1 MFSALLGFFGCGR
14 RHQLLSRPLCRL
26 CALVGLCTS
35 SAEESLRI
43 CMDHISLRTWN
54 EIVLWDITLME
65 VPRLGEVVA
74 AIGVYSTCR
83 ERNTCR
89 GDEGKTRGLCTTTYK
104 SKLWWRMGPL
114 GSTLDGRTQSSQA
127 RGPVAGLVSAFQTLS
142 NSFRPTFRAIS
153 GQQPPA
159 VVKY

>member
-127 RGPVAGLVSAFQTLS
+127 RGPRLCLS
-142 NSFRPTFRAIS
+142 NSLLFQTNFQSHLWSTAASCGKILIK
-153 GQQPPA
+153 
-159 VVKY
+159 VL